1 MSLGGPSVW
10 STWSMV
16 MPGCT
21 CVIRFTPTSSAPATR
36 STGLA
41 VARMPA
47 IVALTIQTGQLRM
60 RPSLHSLVDEDVRHD
75 AGDARR
81 LQRHLAGRLDLPLA
95 LRLAHDER
103 RPVHDTVL
111 EAL

>member
-1 MSLGGPSVW
+1 
-10 STWSMV
+10 MV

-21 CVIRFTPTSSAPATR
+21 CVIRLTPTASATATR

-60 RPSLHSLVDEDVRHD
+60 RPSLRSLVDEDVRHD
-75 AGDARR
+75 SGDARR
-81 LQRHLAGRLDLPLA
+81 LERPLAGRLDLPRIF
-95 LRLAHDER
+95 RLTHDER